1 MMRLLRVCIAAWLWA
16 VLWPLAFAQ
25 IPATALQTLP
35 GVVAILDKSRIAL
48 GEPVTLTLR
57 RPASQAPGL
66 DTLDLQALRAD
77 FDIATR
83 SLGRDAST
91 EDLRLTLY
99 PLRAGALT
107 LPRFAPRGQPLTLQV
122 DDGPVDG
129 VTSAEP
135 APRVR
140 VRVFSEPD
148 SAAGWVVRQ
157 PVRLTLE
164 ACFTGQLLWK
174 PPTLASR
181 NGLSVRLLGDRSEA
195 GEIDGQPC
203 TAQRWQWAVVPQ
215 VAGPLRLT
223 WPLLQATR
231 FGNEWRFPAPAV
243 EAVARALPGWL
254 PGELPLREPQ
264 VLVQR
269 LPNEASLRDPLAW
282 ELEIEGDYGDG
293 TLAEL
298 LRAQLAG
305 DVVWSAYPP
314 EVRPAPERGLS
325 PRWSVR
331 LLAQPQDTGPL
342 QPPTLRLPWVDPQ
355 AGRPSQALQ
364 QVAVYAEV
372 VEISDPQAGAV
383 WRWLIGTLTVLL
395 AAGAALRSAWRLRC
409 GWRRYQR
416 ASREH
421 ARLLDAI
428 ERSTGAL
435 ELHHA
440 LAGLAGGDTSG
451 ATLFEL
457 LVRVQTRWRG
467 PSLVDWATRFERLRF
482 GAGADAEMDF
492 ESLRLELSHLTRAMR
507 PRPSMSNR

>member
-1 MMRLLRVCIAAWLWA
+1 MMRLQRVCIAAWLWA
-16 VLWPLAFAQ
+16 ALWPLAFAQ
-25 IPATALQTLP
+25 APAAALQTLS
-35 GVVAILDKSRIAL
+35 GVVAALDKRRIAL

-66 DTLDLQALRAD
+66 DALDLQALRAD

-83 SLGRDAST
+83 SLGRDAGT

-107 LPRFAPRGQPLTLQV
+107 LPRFAPRGLPLTLQV

-148 SAAGWVVRQ
+148 GAAGWVVRQ

-164 ACFTGQLLWK
+164 ACFTGQLLWQ
-174 PPTLASR
+174 PPALASR
-181 NGLSVRLLGDRSEA
+181 NGLSVRPLGERSEA

-264 VLVQR
+264 VLGQR

-305 DVVWSAYPP
+305 DVIWSAYPP
-314 EVRPAPERGLS
+314 EVRPAPARGLS
-325 PRWSVR
+325 PRWLVR
-331 LLAQPQDTGPL
+331 LLAQPQNTGPL

-355 AGRPSQALQ
+355 AGGPSQALQ

-372 VEISDPQAGAV
+372 VEISDPQAGAA
-383 WRWLIGTLTVLL
+383 WRWLIGALAVLL
-395 AAGAALRSAWRLRC
+395 TLAAALQSAWWLARSWQRH
-409 GWRRYQR
+409 RRAAR
-416 ASREH
+416 AH
-421 ARLLDAI
+421 TRLLDAI
-428 ERSTGAL
+428 QRSTDPAD
-435 ELHHA
+435 LHHA
-440 LAGLAGGDTSG
+440 LHRLAGGGGADPG
-451 ATLFEL
+451 ATMSEVLAQL
-457 LVRVQTRWRG
+457 QAHWRG
-467 PSLVDWATRFERLRF
+467 PSLVDWARRFERQRF
-482 GAGADAEMDF
+482 GTGADAAAGFDA
-492 ESLRLELSHLTRAMR
+492 LRRELFHLAGALR
-507 PRPSMSNR
+507 PR

>member
-16 VLWPLAFAQ
+16 ALWPLAFAQ
-25 IPATALQTLP
+25 APAAALQTLP
-35 GVVAILDKSRIAL
+35 GVVATLDKRRIAL
-48 GEPVTLTLR
+48 GEPVTLTLL

-77 FDIATR
+77 FDIAAR
-83 SLGRDAST
+83 SLGRDATT

-99 PLRAGALT
+99 PLRAGTLT

-164 ACFTGQLLWK
+164 ACFTGQLLWQ

-181 NGLSVRLLGDRSEA
+181 NGLSVRLLGERSEA

-203 TAQRWQWAVVPQ
+203 TTQRWQWAVVPQ

-254 PGELPLREPQ
+254 PGELPLREPH
-264 VLVQR
+264 VLGQR

-305 DVVWSAYPP
+305 DAVWSAYPP
-314 EVRPAPERGLS
+314 EVRQALARGLS
-325 PRWSVR
+325 TRWSVR
-331 LLAQPQDTGPL
+331 LLAQPQNTGPL

-355 AGRPSQALQ
+355 AGGQSKALQ
-364 QVAVYAEV
+364 QV
-372 VEISDPQAGAV
+372 
-383 WRWLIGTLTVLL
+383 TVH
-395 AAGAALRSAWRLRC
+395 ASAPACITRACTVARRYRTQHRSAGTAPGAGGP
-409 GWRRYQR
+409 GWRRYQWCHAVR
-416 ASREH
+416 A
-421 ARLLDAI
+421 
-428 ERSTGAL
+428 
-435 ELHHA
+435 
-440 LAGLAGGDTSG
+440 AGSG
-451 ATLFEL
+451 ADPLARPFAGRLGNTL
-457 LVRVQTRWRG
+457 
-467 PSLVDWATRFERLRF
+467 
-482 GAGADAEMDF
+482 
-492 ESLRLELSHLTRAMR
+492 
-507 PRPSMSNR
+507 